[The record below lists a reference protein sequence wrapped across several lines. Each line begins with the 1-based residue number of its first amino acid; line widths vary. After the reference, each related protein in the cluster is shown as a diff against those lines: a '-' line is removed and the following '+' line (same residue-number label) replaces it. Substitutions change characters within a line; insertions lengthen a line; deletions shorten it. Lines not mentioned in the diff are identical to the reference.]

1 VRNSIPCST
10 NHLFCHISCLESPEK
25 TGRFARPVFQK
36 CANSRLRNITG
47 KVPKFHWSI
56 ALGGCQKSVLRLLSP
71 WQNLK
76 VFSKTPRFD
85 RRRQV
90 ICAPTL
96 VAARCRSTSLYS
108 TRFCAG
114 SENLE
119 RGCRTRG
126 RNGVR
131 CFVSFVHGGFFARLV
146 SCWLSKCW
154 SLAGDR
160 GPSFRRS
167 KRHGFERH
175 RASNRRDSWET
186 RAARRSNPAAVLIIS
201 CMERRREQD
210 AGGRGPPKHAEERRS
225 SVWGFPSA

>member
-1 VRNSIPCST
+1 VRNSIPGSK
-10 NHLFCHISCLESPEK
+10 NHLLCHISCLESPEK

-47 KVPKFHWSI
+47 KVPKFHWST
-56 ALGGCQKSVLRLLSP
+56 ALGGCPKSVLRLLSL

-85 RRRQV
+85 RSRQV

-108 TRFCAG
+108 TRFCVG

-154 SLAGDR
+154 SLAGHR
-160 GPSFRRS
+160 GPSFRGT
-167 KRHGFERH
+167 KPHGFERH
-175 RASNRRDSWET
+175 RASNRRDAKET
-186 RAARRSNPAAVLIIS
+186 RAARRSKPGSVLIIS
-201 CMERRREQD
+201 CLERPGEQ
-210 AGGRGPPKHAEERRS
+210 GGSNRQGRPER
-225 SVWGFPSA
+225 